1 MVDVII
7 RFHFGKLKKVITDYN
22 IFRYN
27 FKESEN
33 IIIIISALIFM
44 DGLHPKGHGGT
55 VDHPGGCPGQNIL
68 EIKTSGH

>member
-1 MVDVII
+1 LVDVII
-7 RFHFGKLKKVITDYN
+7 QFHFGKFKKVITDYN

-33 IIIIISALIFM
+33 IIIISALIFM
-44 DGLHPKGHGGT
+44 DGLHPKGYAGT